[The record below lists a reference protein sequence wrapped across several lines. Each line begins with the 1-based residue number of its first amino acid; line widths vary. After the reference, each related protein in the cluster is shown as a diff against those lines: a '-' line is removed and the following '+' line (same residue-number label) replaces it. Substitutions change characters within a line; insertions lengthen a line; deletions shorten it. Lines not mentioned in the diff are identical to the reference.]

1 MKPELPAILGGT
13 PAFDSLVPLVRP
25 ALPPAATMQGVV
37 EEMMTTG
44 SLTKGKRL
52 HEFEQA
58 LAEHLQVRHAVAVS
72 SCTTGLMLAYRGLGL
87 EGEAVVPSFTFMAT
101 VSALVWAGVRPVFAD
116 VDFHTATLDV
126 DSVEAAITSRTSA
139 IVAVHTFGNP
149 AELELLQDIADRRG
163 VKLIYDAAHGFG
175 STYRGVPVGAQ
186 GDAQVFSLSPTKLV
200 VAGEGGVVATNDD
213 RLAEQIRLGRE
224 YGNDGAYDSAFA
236 GINAR
241 LPEFNAALGLR
252 SLRMLES
259 SVVARNRLADRYGAA
274 LADVPGI
281 SLQLVRSGNRC
292 SFKDFSITVD
302 SKRFGLDRDQLA
314 AALLAER
321 IDTRKYYYPAV
332 HRQTAYRRWAPD
344 DRLLPNSIKLADRSL
359 SLPMGA
365 HITDDDVLGICDA
378 IARLHRH
385 AAAVRE
391 TSPDGLLLA
400 ASEPQSSTA
409 AVAR

>member
-1 MKPELPAILGGT
+1 MKLDLPAILGGV
-13 PAFDSLVPLVRP
+13 PAFAGMLPLVRP
-25 ALPPAATMQGVV
+25 ALPSAATMQGVV
-37 EEMMTTG
+37 EEMLSTG

-52 HEFEQA
+52 QEFEQA

-116 VDFHTATLDV
+116 VDYHTATLDV
-126 DSVEAAITSRTSA
+126 ESVERAITSRTSA

-149 AELELLQDIADRRG
+149 AELEALQTIADRRG
-163 VKLIYDAAHGFG
+163 LKLVYDAAHGFG
-175 STYRGVPVGAQ
+175 STYHGVPVGAQ

-252 SLRMLES
+252 SLRMLEA
-259 SVVARNRLADRYGAA
+259 SVVERNRLADRYGAA

-281 SLQLVRSGNRC
+281 ALQQIRPGNRC
-292 SFKDFSITVD
+292 SYKDFSIVVD
-302 SKRFGLDRDQLA
+302 PKRFGLDRDQLA

-321 IDTRKYYYPAV
+321 IDTRKYYSPAV

-344 DRLLPNSIKLADRSL
+344 DRLLPNSVKLADRSL

-365 HITDDDVLGICDA
+365 HMTDADVRTVCDA
-378 IARLHRH
+378 IGRLHRH
-385 AAAVRE
+385 APAVRE
-391 TSPDGLLLA
+391 SSQDAILLGPS
-400 ASEPQSSTA
+400 ASESSAA

>member
-1 MKPELPAILGGT
+1 MKSDLPAILGGA
-13 PAFDSLVPLVRP
+13 PVFDGMVPLVRP
-25 ALPPAATMQGVV
+25 AVPGVAAMQGVV
-37 EEMMTTG
+37 EEMLTSG

-52 HEFEQA
+52 GEFEAA

-72 SCTTGLMLAYRGLGL
+72 SCTAGLMLAYRGLGL

-116 VDFHTATLDV
+116 VDYHTATLDPEA
-126 DSVEAAITSRTSA
+126 VERAITPRTSA

-149 AELELLQDIADRRG
+149 AEMPALQAIADRRG
-163 VKLIYDAAHGFG
+163 LKLIYDAAHGFG
-175 STYRGVPVGAQ
+175 TTFQGVPVGAQ

-213 RLAEQIRLGRE
+213 GLAERIRLGRE

-241 LPEFNAALGLR
+241 LAEFNAALGLR
-252 SLRMLES
+252 SLRMLEE
-259 SVVARNRLADRYGAA
+259 SVVQRNRLAINYRDG

-281 SLQLVRSGNRC
+281 ALQQIRSGNRC
-292 SFKDFSITVD
+292 SYKDFSVVVD
-302 SKRFGLDRDQLA
+302 PKRFGLDRDLLA
-314 AALLAER
+314 AALHAEG
-321 IDTRKYYYPAV
+321 IDTRKYYSPAV
-332 HRQTAYRRWAPD
+332 HRQTAYRRFAPD
-344 DRLLPNSIKLADRSL
+344 ERLLPNSTRLADRSL

-365 HITDDDVLGICDA
+365 HMTAITVAGVCNA

-385 AAAVRE
+385 AAAVRATQGEPLLPAATTPE
-391 TSPDGLLLA
+391 TEAIPLG
-400 ASEPQSSTA
+400 
-409 AVAR
+409 R